1 MNLSFI
7 WIDFVD
13 ACICSEKSKAIPSTE
28 FCPRLVD
35 PGEEGEEEKKNRKF
49 SANCHSG
56 TFQESLLPV
65 HLGDCDE
72 ETYQIR

>member
-13 ACICSEKSKAIPSTE
+13 ACICSEKSKAIPGTE

-49 SANCHSG
+49 SANCHS
-56 TFQESLLPV
+56 SLLV